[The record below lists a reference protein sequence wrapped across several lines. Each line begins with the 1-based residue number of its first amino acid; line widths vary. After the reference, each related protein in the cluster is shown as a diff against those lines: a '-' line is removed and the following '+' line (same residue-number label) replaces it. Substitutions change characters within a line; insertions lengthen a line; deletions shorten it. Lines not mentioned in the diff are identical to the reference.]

1 VIDPVGG
8 DRVTDSLRSLAPEGR
23 LVVAGF
29 SGEIPVVKV
38 NRLLLG
44 DTGVLGAA
52 SREFS
57 EQQPVTVAGLWDRL
71 LRLWR
76 ARRCPILPFSATRS
90 PTPAAPC
97 ARSLTAKPR
106 ARFVLSRQTQNE
118 LTLLP
123 PATAALDQARTD
135 QNPGCQACP
144 RSPCIK
150 CHYQRSAAV
159 SHGYL
164 RTTAWPAR
172 PPFAQ
177 LTL

>member
-76 ARRCPILPFSATRS
+76 ARCCPILPFSATRS

-97 ARSLTAKPR
+97 VRSLTAKPR
-106 ARFVLSRQTQNE
+106 ARL
-118 LTLLP
+118 
-123 PATAALDQARTD
+123 
-135 QNPGCQACP
+135 C
-144 RSPCIK
+144 
-150 CHYQRSAAV
+150 
-159 SHGYL
+159 
-164 RTTAWPAR
+164 
-172 PPFAQ
+172 
-177 LTL
+177 